1 MMFAEKND
9 ERAIEEYFQIARNV
23 FKGSNYRLLSTRLIH
38 PELFEFP
45 SSTLEAKKALLLS
58 LSPML
63 KEAEEQK
70 KKDSA
75 ACESFTRCKSI
86 KGKGSYGV
94 YEYIDIDTQLRVE
107 FSDFERRYFHIGHYF
122 LVSIE

>member
-1 MMFAEKND
+1 MFAEKND
-9 ERAIEEYFQIARNV
+9 DRAIEEYFQIARNV

-45 SSTLEAKKALLLS
+45 SSSLEAKKALLLS

-75 ACESFTRCKSI
+75 ACESFTRCRSA

-94 YEYIDIDTQLRVE
+94 YEYIDVDTQLRVE
-107 FSDFERRYFHIGHYF
+107 FSDFERRYFNIFHN
-122 LVSIE
+122 LCC